1 MGDYS
6 RLCTGRYPAGDDLW
20 SSVCA
25 PIDVSETRS
34 YADEG
39 WQSVCGMYLVTGGSG
54 FLGSHLVE
62 ALVAR
67 GAAVRALVRP
77 TSRVD
82 HLRGLGVELVQGTLE
97 DAHSLQAVAQ
107 GVERVYHCA
116 ALAADWGAW
125 EAFRAA
131 NVTGVRN
138 LLEAAL
144 AAGVGKFVHVSTTD
158 VYGHPDAPVDE
169 TAPYRLRG
177 WPYGDTKIE
186 GESLVWDYHREH
198 NLPVTVVRPANV
210 YGPRSTSFVIEIVD
224 LLKSGTMIH
233 IGDGHNPA
241 GLAYVTNV
249 VDVILRAGDSETSVG
264 RAYNVSD
271 GSRVTWRQ
279 YVDRLAEIVDVPSPR
294 VVVPYRLAYAIGWAM
309 ERVYGALRIQARPLL
324 TRMAAEL
331 FGTDQ
336 GFSIERARRELGY
349 EPQVGF
355 GEGMRRVG
363 AWLRET
369 GAI

>member
-1 MGDYS
+1 
-6 RLCTGRYPAGDDLW
+6 
-20 SSVCA
+20 
-25 PIDVSETRS
+25 
-34 YADEG
+34 
-39 WQSVCGMYLVTGGSG
+39 VCGMYLVTGGSG

-82 HLRGLGVELVQGTLE
+82 HLRDLEVELIQGTLE
-97 DAHSLQAVAQ
+97 DAHSLRAAVQ
-107 GVERVYHCA
+107 GVARVYHCA
-116 ALAADWGAW
+116 ALASDWGAW

-131 NVTGVRN
+131 NVTGVHN

-144 AAGVGKFVHVSTTD
+144 AVGVSKFVHVSTTD

-169 TAPYRLRG
+169 TAPHRLRG
-177 WPYGDTKIE
+177 WPYGDTKIA
-186 GESLVWDYHREH
+186 GEALVWDYYRERG
-198 NLPVTVVRPANV
+198 LLATVVRPVSV

-224 LLKSGTMIH
+224 LLKSGGMIH
-233 IGDGHNPA
+233 IGDRHNPA

-279 YVDRLAEIVDVPSPR
+279 YVNRLAGIVGVPSPR
-294 VVVPYRLAYAIGWAM
+294 IVVPYRMAYAVGWAM
-309 ERVYGALRIQARPLL
+309 ERMYGVLRIQARPLL
-324 TRMAAEL
+324 TRMAVEL

-336 GFSIERARRELGY
+336 GFSIERARRELSY
-349 EPQVGF
+349 EPQVDF
-355 GEGMRRVG
+355 EEGMRRVE
-363 AWLRET
+363 AWLRGT